1 MYNPFIF
8 KLDSGN
14 SDILSKHQ
22 NDNIKTSSTINLPL
36 SSLGFHT
43 FIHRT
48 KNAMSITNNLQSK
61 TKFYYIV
68 NPFEIEIDNYEDS
81 LNNLT
86 KKYLNITDDKP
97 NILSHSFYKMWEML
111 FLFNLGDNKELVYAS
126 IEGSNQAFIQAVILF
141 REKLGH
147 GISNDKIFSIP
158 VNSQKG
164 EYIEMGKQFLGYY
177 NDMHPGLI
185 NTKSLKG
192 KKQSDITNIKNI
204 SSFKTEMKKTKQ
216 YADLITADG
225 EFIWDDNNFQE
236 QEGYKLILGE
246 IVCALNVQAKD
257 GDFVIKV
264 FESFTMPTI
273 KLIYILSSFY
283 EETYIYK
290 PLFSRPID
298 SERYLICKKFKYD
311 WKKDSTALNNKIKS
325 LENSLEE
332 MNTLSFIRDIYPELI
347 IPQSFIDKIR
357 FINIKITTPQQIMI
371 NEIVKYIKENNYF
384 GDKYHTFKEA
394 QITATKWWINNFFP
408 PSKNLLEKNKDDLR
422 KMVEAIIN
430 KYNLEENKFTGNLI
444 Y

>member
-14 SDILSKHQ
+14 SDILLKHQ

-48 KNAMSITNNLQSK
+48 KSAMSITNNLQSK

-97 NILSHSFYKMWEML
+97 NILSNSFYKMWEIL
-111 FLFNLGDNKELVYAS
+111 FLFDLGNNKELVYAS
-126 IEGSNQAFIQAVILF
+126 IEGGSQSFIQAVILF
-141 REKLGH
+141 REKLGN
-147 GISNDKIFSIP
+147 GVSNDKIFSIP

-177 NDMHPGLI
+177 NDIHPGLI
-185 NTKSLKG
+185 NTKSFKG
-192 KKQSDITNIKNI
+192 KKQTDITNIKNI
-204 SSFKTEMKKTKQ
+204 SSFKTEIKKSKQ

-225 EFIWDDNNFQE
+225 EFMWDDNNFQE

-257 GDFVIKV
+257 GNFVIKV

-273 KLIYILSSFY
+273 KLLYILSSFY

-311 WKKDSTALNNKIKS
+311 WKKDLTLLNNKIKS

-332 MNTLSFIRDIYPELI
+332 MNTLSYIRDIYPELI
-347 IPQSFIDKIR
+347 IPQSFINKIR

-384 GDKYHTFKEA
+384 GDKYHTFKEG
-394 QITATKWWINNFFP
+394 QINATKWWINNFFP
-408 PSKNLLEKNKDDLR
+408 PSKNLLEKNKDDLK

-430 KYNLEENKFTGNLI
+430 KYNLEEEKFTNNLI